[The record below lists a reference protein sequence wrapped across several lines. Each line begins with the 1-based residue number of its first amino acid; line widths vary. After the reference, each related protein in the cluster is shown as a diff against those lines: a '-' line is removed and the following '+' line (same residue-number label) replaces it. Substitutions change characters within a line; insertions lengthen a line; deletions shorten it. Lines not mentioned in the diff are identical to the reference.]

1 MNSLI
6 DPKADPK
13 LPEPALIP
21 GPFPV
26 QFKGQTWAAWILKL
40 IGWRVDFQGLPTLQG
55 VAIVYPH
62 TSNWDFMTA
71 MLCKWTMGLPL
82 HFLGKDSLFKVPLFG
97 HWVKW
102 IGGVPIDRS
111 SSRGVVGEMLEVFA
125 EHQRANKFMWLG
137 LSPEGTRKRT
147 DGWKSG
153 FYQLALKSNLPLGVV
168 RLDYKLKELK
178 FVGFIKLTGD
188 VETDYAY
195 LRKMYEGVE
204 GFRIDN
210 AAPIRP
216 LPAKQ
221 SGPKSTPSPI
231 Q

>member
-1 MNSLI
+1 MR
-6 DPKADPK
+6 DHQM
-13 LPEPALIP
+13 PEPKLIP
-21 GPFPV
+21 GPHPI
-26 QFKGQTWAAWILKL
+26 QFKGQAWAAWILKL

-62 TSNWDFMTA
+62 TSNWDFLTA

-82 HFLGKDSLFKVPLFG
+82 HFWGKDSLFKIPLFG
-97 HWVKW
+97 RWVSW

-125 EHQRANKFMWLG
+125 AHQRANQFMWLG

-147 DGWKSG
+147 EGWKSG

-168 RLDYKLKELK
+168 RLDYKKKELK
-178 FVGFIKLTGD
+178 FEGFIQLTGD
-188 VETDYAY
+188 LETDYAY

-204 GFRIDN
+204 GFHIDK

-216 LPAKQ
+216 LPPK
-221 SGPKSTPSPI
+221 GPTPSAT